1 MSKDTSGIILPF
13 DTYGTHIDASN
24 KTIDDELEVRNFK
37 AAGNV
42 LADIWSESVIDEHP
56 VVARY
61 IDPQDRN
68 LNACTNCT
76 VQQKIGKASMFLN
89 VSTCCRS

>member
-13 DTYGTHIDASN
+13 DTYGNHLDASN
-24 KTIDDELEVRNFK
+24 NNIDDELEVRNFK
-37 AAGNV
+37 AAGDV
-42 LADIWSESVIDEHP
+42 LAGIWSESVIDDHP

-68 LNACTNCT
+68 IKGCTT
-76 VQQKIGKASMFLN
+76 ED
-89 VSTCCRS
+89 